1 MDFTVSA
8 LSFVGP
14 KMKWMAQLPKDMGI
28 EIFWEYG
35 SEDYWKQ
42 MLPKEAVR
50 SASTDRLSAKIFLRL
65 EIRKQLWNGCAGPLM
80 SITGFIADFMCCIPT
95 EKCRRT

>member
-42 MLPKEAVR
+42 MNRRFVSSAVVQLF
-50 SASTDRLSAKIFLRL
+50 STTS
-65 EIRKQLWNGCAGPLM
+65 
-80 SITGFIADFMCCIPT
+80 
-95 EKCRRT
+95 

>member
-42 MLPKEAVR
+42 MLPVLLSERSGAFSIYGPSVCEDISLAGNTEA
-50 SASTDRLSAKIFLRL
+50 I
-65 EIRKQLWNGCAGPLM
+65 M
-80 SITGFIADFMCCIPT
+80 
-95 EKCRRT
+95 

>member
-35 SEDYWKQ
+35 SEDYWK
-42 MLPKEAVR
+42 LRRYFSGWKYGSNYGTAVQ
-50 SASTDRLSAKIFLRL
+50 AL
-65 EIRKQLWNGCAGPLM
+65 
-80 SITGFIADFMCCIPT
+80 
-95 EKCRRT
+95 